1 VTVYSTKHTMNKD
14 LLKTTIVVS
23 NVFNGE
29 RSEKTILCINEELA
43 YKRAEKISQEN
54 PNCVVSISSKEG
66 MFFYLFKPLNMTK
79 ELELVSEGK
88 MDTIEYILKWTGLSA
103 NLQPEKKT
111 KPRRKKPGR
120 APSIEIFQQ
129 AAGV

>member
-1 VTVYSTKHTMNKD
+1 MNTD
-14 LLKTTIVVS
+14 LLETIVTVS

-29 RSEKTILCINEELA
+29 RKEKTLLFINEELA
-43 YKRAEKISQEN
+43 IKKAERISMKN
-54 PNCVVSISSKEG
+54 PDCIDSISSRKG
-66 MFFYLFKPLNMTK
+66 AFFHFFKPLNMTK

-103 NLQPEKKT
+103 NLQPEVKKV
-111 KPRRKKPGR
+111 RRQKPGQ
-120 APSIEIFQQ
+120 APSIENFQQ

>member
-1 VTVYSTKHTMNKD
+1 MNTD
-14 LLKTTIVVS
+14 LLETIVTVS

-29 RSEKTILCINEELA
+29 RKEKTLLFINEELA
-43 YKRAEKISQEN
+43 IKKAERISMKN
-54 PNCVVSISSKEG
+54 PDCIVSISSRKG
-66 MFFYLFKPLNMTK
+66 AFFHFFKPLNMTK
-79 ELELVSEGK
+79 ELELVAEGK

-103 NLQPEKKT
+103 NLQPEVKKV
-111 KPRRKKPGR
+111 RRQKPGQ

>member
-1 VTVYSTKHTMNKD
+1 MNKD
-14 LLKTTIVVS
+14 LLKTTLVVS

-29 RSEKTILCINEELA
+29 RKEKTILCISEELA
-43 YKRAEKISQEN
+43 IKKAERISEEN
-54 PNCVVSISSKEG
+54 PDCVVSISSKEG
-66 MFFYLFKPLNMTK
+66 MFFYLFKPLNMTR
-79 ELELVSEGK
+79 ELELVSQGR
-88 MDTIEYILKWTGLSA
+88 MDTIDYILKWTGLSA

-120 APSIEIFQQ
+120 APSIENFQQ

>member
-1 VTVYSTKHTMNKD
+1 MNTD
-14 LLKTTIVVS
+14 LLETIVTVS

-29 RSEKTILCINEELA
+29 RKEKTLLFINEELA
-43 YKRAEKISQEN
+43 IKKAERISMKN
-54 PNCVVSISSKEG
+54 PDCIVSISSRKG
-66 MFFYLFKPLNMTK
+66 AFFHFFKPLNMTK
-79 ELELVSEGK
+79 ELGLVAEGK

-103 NLQPEKKT
+103 NLQPEVKKV
-111 KPRRKKPGR
+111 RRQKPGQ